1 MKSDMITAADIFEHI
16 KSVGTWVD
24 DNSATEK
31 AMAKYTEIIELPSLP
46 LKELCGHILEK
57 LRQFGVR
64 EVQYIGDED
73 AVINRLLL
81 ATGAFGT
88 REQFT
93 FTWEKGADAGIF
105 TDELNYWSSVYW
117 AKDVGLS
124 CILVPHSVSEAFGM
138 ETMANY
144 FEKQFPQI
152 EIKFCPQGTPHNS
165 VSVDA

>member
-1 MKSDMITAADIFEHI
+1 MITAADIFEHI

-24 DNSATEK
+24 WNKTTDKITWGNPGKEISKMVIAWMATNDV
-31 AMAKYTEIIELPSLP
+31 
-46 LKELCGHILEK
+46 
-57 LRQFGVR
+57 LRQSL
-64 EVQYIGDED
+64 D
-73 AVINRLLL
+73 
-81 ATGAFGT
+81 
-88 REQFT
+88 
-93 FTWEKGADAGIF
+93 WGADAGIF
-105 TDELNYWSSVYW
+105 TDELNYWSSVYC

-138 ETMANY
+138 ESKANY